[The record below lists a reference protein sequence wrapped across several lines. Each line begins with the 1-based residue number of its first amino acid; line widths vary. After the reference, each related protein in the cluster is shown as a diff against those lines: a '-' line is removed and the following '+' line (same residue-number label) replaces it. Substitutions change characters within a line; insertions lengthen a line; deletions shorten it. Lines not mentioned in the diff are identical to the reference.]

1 MAALN
6 VNSNA
11 TINGTLTLKDSKG
24 TLDVNTLLR
33 KYSDMLTWKFWDKNT
48 GVPTTSN
55 PLCVG
60 ISEIESVVGIGNIH
74 EFFVTVQ
81 NNTELGYDRY
91 NFIIPYA
98 MMSKDII
105 ANKRS
110 YLRFKQGSYQST
122 SWHAQVILDVDFTSL
137 RVSDYSLNGK
147 TAKET
152 NVYVWYR

>member
-55 PLCVG
+55 PLRVS
-60 ISEIESVVGIGNIH
+60 ISEIENVVGIGNIH

-81 NNTELGYDRY
+81 NNTEPGYDRY

-105 ANKRS
+105 VNKHS

-122 SWHAQVILDVDFTSL
+122 SWYAQVILDVDFTSL
-137 RVSDYSLNGK
+137 RVADYSLNGK

-152 NVYVWYR
+152 DVYVWYR

>member
-55 PLCVG
+55 PLRVG
-60 ISEIESVVGIGNIH
+60 ISEIENVVGIGNIH

-105 ANKRS
+105 VNKRS

-122 SWHAQVILDVDFTSL
+122 SWYAQVILDVDFTSL

-152 NVYVWYR
+152 DVYVWYR